1 MLISVKRHVTSI
13 QNVHSSSSPSIWTRG
28 LICAIFIGRHSKER
42 LFTMLCLFS
51 GDERTECGII
61 GGSIH
66 ESYSYCFFETNN
78 ECDSFTDLEC
88 DYTGDII
95 EELTN
100 VLTPEEC
107 ELMCK
112 HNNCNY
118 WVFESQDGQSYSC
131 KFFNSKVGK
140 VCFFSKMFHTTVLL
154 GEDMSRDCRSEFSS
168 Y

>member
-1 MLISVKRHVTSI
+1 MFILLFHLQFGPEVLFMQSL
-13 QNVHSSSSPSIWTRG
+13 QVHTQ
-28 LICAIFIGRHSKER
+28 KKD
-42 LFTMLCLFS
+42 CLPRNCIFS
-51 GDERTECGII
+51 GDERTQCGII

-118 WVFESQDGQSYSC
+118 WVFESQDGHSYSC

-140 VCFFSKMFHTTVLL
+140 VCFFI
-154 GEDMSRDCRSEFSS
+154 
-168 Y
+168 